1 MNEVNGFEHLV
12 KYHYQAYTLCVCIMR
27 MRFVMKTGFNTQAP
41 KKATNL
47 SLNSELLAEAKRLNI
62 NLSATLEKALIEEV
76 NERKRVEW
84 LRENASAIQTCNE
97 LTENHGFFSDSFRV
111 F

>member
-1 MNEVNGFEHLV
+1 MMTVRVDKNIHDRHYFDCRV
-12 KYHYQAYTLCVCIMR
+12 K
-27 MRFVMKTGFNTQAP
+27 P
-41 KKATNL
+41 TNL
-47 SLNSELLAEAKRLNI
+47 SLNSDLLAEAKRLNI

-76 NERKRVEW
+76 NERKRAKW
-84 LRENASAIQTCNE
+84 IQDNASAIQACNE